1 MASEEGVVIACH
13 TKADFDAH
21 MAKAKEAGK
30 LVRAPRAS
38 SSPIPICLS
47 SRAFCLHMPPIY
59 CVVCS
64 ESLVIIWY

>member
-13 TKADFDAH
+13 TKEEFDAQ

-38 SSPIPICLS
+38 SSPILICRL
-47 SRAFCLHMPPIY
+47 LVMPP
-59 CVVCS
+59 VFLFGGKLLRGFVARANG
-64 ESLVIIWY
+64 